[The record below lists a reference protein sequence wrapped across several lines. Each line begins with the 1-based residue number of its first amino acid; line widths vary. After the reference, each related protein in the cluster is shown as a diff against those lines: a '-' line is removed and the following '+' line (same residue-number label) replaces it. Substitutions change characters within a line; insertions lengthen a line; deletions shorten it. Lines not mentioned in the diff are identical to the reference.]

1 MLPSVQLPSSGLNSS
16 DRLPPPPPLRRQP
29 ALGTSYIRGMG
40 LVLELHRIVGA
51 GWDTSTIEGGNL
63 GNDHHYAR
71 NLHHHLSIVLLTG
84 WGGHVTHD
92 LRLSGLA
99 HVRDVSPA
107 LRLPAT
113 CTIFCIPK
121 IDFILPNKRAP
132 FVCLS
137 LASCFCTFFF
147 FGPVR
152 TPRSTHVVC
161 DSDV

>member
-16 DRLPPPPPLRRQP
+16 DRPRRPPPLRRQP
-29 ALGTSYIRGMG
+29 ALGTSYIRGTG

-63 GNDHHYAR
+63 GNDHHHAR

-121 IDFILPNKRAP
+121 IDFILPNKRALS
-132 FVCLS
+132 VCLS
-137 LASCFCTFFF
+137 FASFVFVPFFVLF
-147 FGPVR
+147 W
-152 TPRSTHVVC
+152 PRPDATQHPRRM
-161 DSDV
+161 